1 MASLNLHSPEII
13 DNIDIQ
19 ELVRMTGIEETG
31 RDRNRSAHK

>member
-19 ELVRMTGIEETG
+19 ELTRSNDRNR